1 MGETYCGR
9 LFPTIQIPEPAK
21 HPARE
26 LTGRRFSI
34 YLEPVKVSLFVLALA
49 VVALS
54 ACTTLE
60 NRRDMYFPQ
69 KVNGPY
75 TRMLKDG
82 IPKPQP
88 VHGAAPSGLSDGK
101 SVVR

>member
-1 MGETYCGR
+1 M
-9 LFPTIQIPEPAK
+9 
-21 HPARE
+21 ARE

-34 YLEPVKVSLFVLALA
+34 YLEAVKVSLFVLALA

-88 VHGAAPSGLSDGK
+88 VHGAAPKGMSDGK

>member
-1 MGETYCGR
+1 MR
-9 LFPTIQIPEPAK
+9 QFKFPRPRTSS
-21 HPARE
+21 ARE
-26 LTGRRFSI
+26 LTGRRFSL
-34 YLEPVKVSLFVLALA
+34 YLESVKVSLFVLALA
-49 VVALS
+49 VAALS

-88 VHGAAPSGLSDGK
+88 VHGAAPKGMSDGK

>member
-1 MGETYCGR
+1 M
-9 LFPTIQIPEPAK
+9 
-21 HPARE
+21 
-26 LTGRRFSI
+26 
-34 YLEPVKVSLFVLALA
+34 KVSLFVLAGS
-49 VVALS
+49 ALMFS
-54 ACTTLE
+54 SCTTLE

-88 VHGAAPSGLSDGK
+88 VGGIAPAGMSDGK